1 MRRLAILD
9 DYARFALTAA
19 DWSAVTR
26 ECEISVFDRHLEEDE
41 AVTVLED
48 FEILCTL
55 RERMAFPRTL
65 IERLPNLRLIA
76 ATGARHHRSMDVDA
90 ATARGVLCCYT
101 TAQGNGVNA
110 AAEHAFALI
119 LALARHLPK
128 DVSDMRHGGW
138 QRRVGIALYGRT
150 LGLLGLGRIA
160 QAMCPVAK
168 AFGMDVIAWS
178 QNLTPERATAH
189 GARLV
194 TKDALFRDSD
204 VLSINVML
212 SERTHDLVRAR
223 ELGLMKPTAFLVNT
237 ARGPIVNEDD
247 LVDALSRRRIAGAAL
262 DVFDR
267 EPLPDEHR
275 LRRLENCILTPH
287 MGYNVAE
294 LLTAFYTETIEN
306 VAMYLK
312 GTPIRLLNPDVLRA
326 PGGQES

>member
-9 DYARFALTAA
+9 DYSRFALTAA
-19 DWSAVTR
+19 DWSTVAQ
-26 ECEISVFDRHLEEDE
+26 ECEIAVFDRHLEEAD
-41 AVTVLED
+41 AIAALAD

-55 RERMAFPRTL
+55 RERMAFPRAL
-65 IERLPNLRLIA
+65 IERLPKLRLIA
-76 ATGARHHRSMDVDA
+76 ATGARHHGTMDVEA
-90 ATARGVLCCYT
+90 ATERGILCCYT

-119 LALARHLPK
+119 LALARHLPQ
-128 DVSDMRHGGW
+128 DVSNMRQGGW
-138 QRRVGIALYGRT
+138 QTTVGVALYGRT

-168 AFGMDVIAWS
+168 AFGMEVIAWS
-178 QNLTPERATAH
+178 QNLTPERAATH

-194 TKDALFRDSD
+194 TRDALFRDSD
-204 VLSINVML
+204 FLSINVML
-212 SERTHDLVRAR
+212 SERTRDLVRAR
-223 ELGLMKPTAFLVNT
+223 ELALMKPTAFLINT

-247 LVDALSRRRIAGAAL
+247 LVETLSRRRIAGAAL

-267 EPLPDEHR
+267 EPLPDDHR

-294 LLTAFYTETIEN
+294 LLAAFYSETVEN

-326 PGGQES
+326 PGRAKR